1 MTQPIYR
8 RALIQREAQPQQTQ
22 GERVFP
28 IVASTEDLDSYDT
41 IVESSW
47 LLERYLKNPVV
58 LWDHNAH
65 LSDATL
71 PIGTVRNLR
80 VENGALVGEMVLA
93 SERANPRAEQ
103 VYQSILEGT
112 LRGVSVGFYPQDIRE
127 EMRDGREIYVL
138 SNNELYEISVTAV
151 PANPNA
157 LIQLRSRARN
167 RRNMK
172 DKQTRAEG
180 EQPAAPSMSDYEAFS
195 AYVANAA
202 EDVEGMTDE
211 QKSSVSKAV
220 KARMD
225 QCKAATTPATT
236 EEQPMTESA
245 RALLRALNAKTPEA
259 ALVLVEQ
266 LQARAAKADELQKQL
281 DQAELDKLVSQA
293 RREGK
298 LTPAM
303 ESKPSW
309 ERTVKR
315 GLDAVKEAL
324 ELIDPVAMLR
334 TAEEQPVQ
342 STNSVYLTDE
352 DKEVCARTGQ
362 DPEKFL
368 AHKRSIAAKNA
379 A

>member
-1 MTQPIYR
+1 MTEPFYR

-28 IVASTEDLDSYDT
+28 IVASTEDLDSYET

-47 LLERYLKNPVV
+47 ILDRYLKNPVV

-65 LSDATL
+65 LTDATL
-71 PIGTVRNLR
+71 PIGTVRNLK

-103 VYQSILEGT
+103 VYQSIIEGT
-112 LRGVSVGFYPQDIRE
+112 LRGVSVGFYPRDVRE

-138 SNNELYEISVTAV
+138 SNNELFEISLTAV
-151 PANPNA
+151 PSNPNA

-167 RRNMK
+167 KQNMTT
-172 DKQTRAEG
+172 KQQRADG
-180 EQPAAPSMSDYEAFS
+180 ATAPSMNDYEAFS
-195 AYVANAA
+195 AYVCAA
-202 EDVEGMTDE
+202 PGDCADMTPE
-211 QKSSVSKAV
+211 QQKACGDAI

-225 QCKAATTPATT
+225 QCKAATTAPTAS
-236 EEQPMTESA
+236 EGEAMAESA
-245 RALLRALNAKTPEA
+245 RSLLRALNAKNAEA
-259 ALVLVEQ
+259 AIVLIEE
-266 LQARAAKADELQKQL
+266 LRSRAAKADELQRSL
-281 DQAELDKLVSQA
+281 DQSKIEAMVAQA

-303 ESKPSW
+303 EQKPSW
-309 ERTVKR
+309 KRTVER

-324 ELIDPVAMLR
+324 ELIDPVSMLR
-334 TAEEQPVQ
+334 ASEEQATQ
-342 STNSVYLTDE
+342 TSDAVYLTDE
-352 DKEVCARTGQ
+352 DKEVCKRTGQ
-362 DPEKFL
+362 DPAQFL
-368 AHKRSIAAKNA
+368 AYKKSLAAKTA

>member
-1 MTQPIYR
+1 
-8 RALIQREAQPQQTQ
+8 
-22 GERVFP
+22 
-28 IVASTEDLDSYDT
+28 
-41 IVESSW
+41 
-47 LLERYLKNPVV
+47 
-58 LWDHNAH
+58 
-65 LSDATL
+65 
-71 PIGTVRNLR
+71 
-80 VENGALVGEMVLA
+80 
-93 SERANPRAEQ
+93 
-103 VYQSILEGT
+103 
-112 LRGVSVGFYPQDIRE
+112 
-127 EMRDGREIYVL
+127 
-138 SNNELYEISVTAV
+138 
-151 PANPNA
+151 
-157 LIQLRSRARN
+157 
-167 RRNMK
+167 MK